1 MLPAFVSSYNLA
13 DLFVY
18 PSLYEGFGFP
28 PLEAMSCGCPVI
40 TSDISSL
47 PEVVGNAAITV
58 NPHNTEDLSNQM
70 KKVLLDENL
79 MNEMRIAGIKQAETF
94 SVDTC
99 VSETVG
105 VYEEAAR
112 K

>member
-1 MLPAFVSSYNLA
+1 MQR
-13 DLFVY
+13 
-18 PSLYEGFGFP
+18 
-28 PLEAMSCGCPVI
+28 I
-40 TSDISSL
+40 TI
-47 PEVVGNAAITV
+47 
-58 NPHNTEDLSNQM
+58 NPHNTGDLSNQM

-94 SVDTC
+94 SWDTC
-99 VSETVG
+99 ISETLS